1 MDDTLKVILTVIG
14 TLLSGATAAK
24 YVEWRSQKERNK
36 LDELSLQRKE
46 LREDN
51 RKLED
56 QVDQWRDKY
65 YELKDK
71 TMDEEREA
79 QAKLM
84 RVELENVQLKERNA
98 VLERQAK
105 PRREPKE

>member
-24 YVEWRSQKERNK
+24 YVEWRSQKEKNR

-51 RKLED
+51 QALEK
-56 QVDQWRDKY
+56 QVDHWREKFFAFR
-65 YELKDK
+65 EE
-71 TMDEEREA
+71 TMGKMTRLEF
-79 QAKLM
+79 
-84 RVELENVQLKERNA
+84 ENVQLKERIVA
-98 VLERQAK
+98 LERILAGNSGRK
-105 PRREPKE
+105 EPGE